1 MKKKEKMKR
10 KNEKGEKKREKRKR
24 GKREKKEKKGRE
36 KRRRG
41 KGKREMRIKGKKTV
55 CHQSSQRC
63 VTRCPHRAYFGS
75 SEPQKAFPFISVI
88 ATCSQPRK
96 MTWGRDFSSSSER
109 NFQVIIQGKVYFWAG
124 WMQRTQ
130 KIKVKSFLTHL
141 HRAILLQVLCFAYQA
156 FCSELRQVVDC
167 TVWVI
172 QDRDAVEDGKEE
184 TH

>member
-1 MKKKEKMKR
+1 MKR
-10 KNEKGEKKREKRKR
+10 KNEKGEKKREKKKR
-24 GKREKKEKKGRE
+24 MEKEKKGNKGRE

-75 SEPQKAFPFISVI
+75 SKPQRAFPFISVI

-130 KIKVKSFLTHL
+130 KKNPSSPTCTEQYCYKCSALLTRLSAVSSGKSW
-141 HRAILLQVLCFAYQA
+141 
-156 FCSELRQVVDC
+156 
-167 TVWVI
+167 TV
-172 QDRDAVEDGKEE
+172 QCG
-184 TH
+184 